1 MSQEGAEDT
10 FSGGNFKSDDFVAL
24 GDSSDEEDRFNEEQ
38 EKQPA
43 PSNNLAVSGGSLPP
57 WMTNAPRQG
66 PRRVNPLVAL
76 HNEIVDFCEVMSPL
90 PEEIKERESLVERF
104 KKVAFSE
111 FGDNKCKV
119 EVFGSQA
126 TGLFLPTSDVDL
138 VIIFKS
144 FKDDKEGKEEGDKKH
159 VEEREMEEW
168 DASSGSPLIR
178 LAEALRNEWHD
189 ELTYLEVIENTR
201 VPLVKFTHTSGVS
214 FDVCFDQETG
224 PKAAV
229 LMKTYMDAMPPLRPL
244 TFVLKY
250 FMDARGI
257 NEPYTGGV
265 GSYMLQ
271 LMIVSFLQHR
281 ERDGFNFRR
290 PSLYNLGCLLVE
302 FFELYGLDFNYVTTG
317 ISVRHDG
324 FYFPKGAKD
333 RKEHFWQPNRRF
345 SMAIENPLEPTH
357 DVGKPSYRIQ
367 VVQRAFELAFKTQL
381 AYLSEPMVPTVSIL
395 ASILPP
401 TVEMRKRASTKSGIR
416 QQVPTFGRQASNGSS
431 MSLSSDDKAPPKKRR
446 K

>member
-1 MSQEGAEDT
+1 MC
-10 FSGGNFKSDDFVAL
+10 FHVATL
-24 GDSSDEEDRFNEEQ
+24 YSNDS
-38 EKQPA
+38 
-43 PSNNLAVSGGSLPP
+43 
-57 WMTNAPRQG
+57 MTQ
-66 PRRVNPLVAL
+66 
-76 HNEIVDFCEVMSPL
+76 
-90 PEEIKERESLVERF
+90 
-104 KKVAFSE
+104 
-111 FGDNKCKV
+111 CKV

-126 TGLFLPTSDVDL
+126 TGLFLPTSDIDI
-138 VIIFKS
+138 VIVLK
-144 FKDDKEGKEEGDKKH
+144 KNETKEKTKEEKKGR
-159 VEEREMEEW
+159 EKREMEEW
-168 DASSGSPLIR
+168 DASSGSPLTR
-178 LAEALRNEWHD
+178 LAETLQVEWHD
-189 ELTYLEVIENTR
+189 ELSYLELIENTR

-229 LMKTYMDAMPPLRPL
+229 LMKTFMDAMPPLRPL

-250 FMDARGI
+250 FMESRGL
-257 NEPYTGGV
+257 NEPYSGGV

-333 RKEHFWQPNRRF
+333 RKEYFWQPNRRF

-367 VVQRAFELAFKTQL
+367 IVQRSYELAFKTLL
-381 AYLSEPMVPTVSIL
+381 AHLTEPIVPTMSTL

-401 TVEMRKRASTKSGIR
+401 TAEMSKRALMKRGVRPAAARR
-416 QQVPTFGRQASNGSS
+416 QSSAGSNMEMSS
-431 MSLSSDDKAPPKKRR
+431 EGDSSSSSPPSKRR
-446 K
+446 RR